1 MTERRNDPFQEDA
14 RLADSEDGYLPNVDL
29 QLGGDEDLSGSGEEG
44 LAELD
49 EENMY
54 GNDVIVEGEF
64 DDAVSAGPSDQ

>member
-14 RLADSEDGYLPNVDL
+14 KLADSEEGYLPNVDL

-64 DDAVSAGPSDQ
+64 DDAGSPFP